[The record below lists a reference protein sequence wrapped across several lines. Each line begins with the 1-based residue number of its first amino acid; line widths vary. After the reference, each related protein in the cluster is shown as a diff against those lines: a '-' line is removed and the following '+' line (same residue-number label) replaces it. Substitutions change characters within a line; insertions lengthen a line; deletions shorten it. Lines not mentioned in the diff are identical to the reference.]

1 MTSVYDLSYT
11 DTQWNTVSMA
21 DYRSYVILIVNT
33 ATGCGLTPQFVWLE
47 SLYQRYRDQKFV
59 VIGFPC
65 NQFAGQEQVTD
76 DAMVQ
81 TCALNYGVRFP
92 LSQKI
97 DVNGKHTHPIYQYLK
112 TSIDNGIRW
121 TSIKRNFSKFLI
133 DRHGKTIQRYAP
145 TTTPDAI
152 AGDIIAL
159 L

>member
-21 DYRSYVILIVNT
+21 DYRWYVILIVNT
-33 ATGCGLTPQFVWLE
+33 ATGCGFAPQFVWLE
-47 SLYQRYRDQKFV
+47 SLYQRYHDQKFV

-65 NQFAGQEQVTD
+65 NQFAGQEPVTD

-81 TCALNYGVRFP
+81 TCAVNYGVSFP
-92 LSQKI
+92 LSEKI
-97 DVNGKHTHPIYQYLK
+97 DVNGKHTHPLFQYLK
-112 TSIDNGIRW
+112 KSIDNGIRW

-133 DRHGKTIQRYAP
+133 DRDGKTIQRYAP
-145 TTTPDAI
+145 TTTPETI
-152 AGDIIAL
+152 VQDIIAL